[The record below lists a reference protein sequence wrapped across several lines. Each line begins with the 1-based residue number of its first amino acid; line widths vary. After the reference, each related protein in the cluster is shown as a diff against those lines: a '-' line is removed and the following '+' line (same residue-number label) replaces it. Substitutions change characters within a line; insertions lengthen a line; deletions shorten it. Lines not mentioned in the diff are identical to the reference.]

1 MKGLMSFLLRK
12 SHHFFSTNTTQWIG
26 ADFALYCRLG
36 GEDTYK
42 RAYVIFN
49 SKIKANHALISYFK
63 KTPLNL
69 INEHQKNILSVA
81 FGKEIKYSLKD
92 LKNYHN
98 PSGIRESDFDMLIYE
113 LVETFSLLGHSKEL
127 ISEALG
133 HLEKMRRP

>member
-26 ADFALYCRLG
+26 ADSTLYCRLG
-36 GEDTYK
+36 GEHTYK

-98 PSGIRESDFDMLIYE
+98 PYGIRESDFDMLIYE